1 MYDSTTTVTVGLDV
15 HARSI
20 RLAAVRADEL
30 LEERTLPYDEQAVEQ
45 VLRRWPVVRCCYE
58 AGPTGFGLQRFL
70 VERGIDCSVVAPGL
84 VPQRPGDRVKTDPRD
99 ARKLARLLAGG
110 LLEPIH
116 VPARELEAARDL
128 VRGRADARL
137 DRMRARHRL
146 SKFCLRQ
153 GRVLPTSSWTVMRRK
168 WLGEQR
174 FEFAA
179 QQITFDSYVHTV
191 DLVDAR
197 IEQLECAIRETAE
210 QEPWRG
216 LVARLRC
223 LRGIETL
230 TALALVTEIGDF
242 DRFTTAEE
250 FMAFVGL
257 VPSEH
262 SSGEKRRQGSITK
275 VGNSHV
281 RRLLV
286 ESAWHA
292 RRRPKVGYELA
303 RRQRGQ
309 DAVVVERS
317 WRCQQRL
324 YQRWQRMAGR
334 GKPQQ
339 KIVVACARELAGF
352 VWGNRHRATT
362 PQHLKASKPLG
373 PEQRMR
379 PTTRRTLEASMR
391 HPHRVTRD
399 PRPRQLPTVP
409 SHAVP
414 TRECQSDPPSLPRT
428 HRCSRPRGQPIDRAP
443 PLTFCSMSEA

>member
-1 MYDSTTTVTVGLDV
+1 MTVAVGLDV

-30 LEERTLPYDEQAVEQ
+30 LEERTLSYDEEAVER
-45 VLRRWPVVRCCYE
+45 VLRRWPAVRCCYE
-58 AGPTGFGLQRFL
+58 AGPTGFGLHRFL
-70 VERGIDCSVVAPGL
+70 VERGIDCQVVAPGL
-84 VPQRPGDRVKTDPRD
+84 VPQRPGDRVKTDSRD

-116 VPARELEAARDL
+116 VPSRELEAARDL
-128 VRGRADARL
+128 VRAREDARL
-137 DRMRARHRL
+137 DRMRDRQRL
-146 SKFCLRQ
+146 SKFCLRH
-153 GRVLPTSSWTVMRRK
+153 GRRLPTSSWTVARRK
-168 WLGEQR
+168 WLSGQR
-174 FEFAA
+174 FEFVA
-179 QQITFDSYVHTV
+179 QQQTFDTYVHAV

-197 IEQLECAIRETAE
+197 IEQLEHVIRATAAE
-210 QEPWRG
+210 EPWRS

-223 LRGIETL
+223 LRGIDTL
-230 TALALVTEIGDF
+230 TALALVAEIGGF
-242 DRFTTAEE
+242 DRFKSAEE

-257 VPSEH
+257 VPSER
-262 SSGEKRRQGSITK
+262 SSGEQRRQGSITK

-292 RRRPKVGYELA
+292 RRRPTVGYELS

-309 DAVVVERS
+309 DSAVIERA

-352 VWGNRHRATT
+352 VWAIATD
-362 PQHLKASKPLG
+362 QPL
-373 PEQRMR
+373 
-379 PTTRRTLEASMR
+379 RTL
-391 HPHRVTRD
+391 
-399 PRPRQLPTVP
+399 
-409 SHAVP
+409 
-414 TRECQSDPPSLPRT
+414 
-428 HRCSRPRGQPIDRAP
+428 
-443 PLTFCSMSEA
+443 

>member
-1 MYDSTTTVTVGLDV
+1 MVESMTVTVGLDV

-30 LEERTLPYDEQAVEQ
+30 LEERTLPYDEGQLERL
-45 VLRRWPVVRCCYE
+45 LRRWPSVRCCYE
-58 AGPTGFGLQRFL
+58 AGPTGFGLYRYL
-70 VERGIDCSVVAPGL
+70 VERGIECAVVAPGL
-84 VPQRPGDRVKTDPRD
+84 VPQRPGDRVKTDQRD
-99 ARKLARLLAGG
+99 ARKLARLHAGG

-128 VRGRADARL
+128 VRAREDARL
-137 DRMRARHRL
+137 DRMRDRHRL
-146 SKFCLRQ
+146 SKFCLRH
-153 GRVLPTSSWTVMRRK
+153 GRLLPTSCWGVARRK
-168 WLGEQR
+168 WLSEQR
-174 FEFAA
+174 FEYAA
-179 QQITFDSYVHTV
+179 EQLTFDSYLHAL

-197 IEQLECAIRETAE
+197 IEQLERAIRETAE
-210 QEPWRG
+210 QGPWRE

-223 LRGIETL
+223 LRGIDTL
-230 TALALVTEIGDF
+230 SALGLVTEIGEF
-242 DRFTTAEE
+242 SRLRSAEE

-262 SSGEKRRQGSITK
+262 SSGEHRRQGSITK

-286 ESAWHA
+286 EAAWHA
-292 RRRPKVGYELA
+292 RRRPTVGYELA

-309 DAVVVERS
+309 QAEVIERA

-352 VWGNRHRATT
+352 VWAIATE
-362 PQHLKASKPLG
+362 QPL
-373 PEQRMR
+373 R
-379 PTTRRTLEASMR
+379 PS
-391 HPHRVTRD
+391 
-399 PRPRQLPTVP
+399 
-409 SHAVP
+409 
-414 TRECQSDPPSLPRT
+414 
-428 HRCSRPRGQPIDRAP
+428 
-443 PLTFCSMSEA
+443 